1 MNIRKKK
8 VKYNYNPR
16 KVWNIMNKLLL
27 FLKHNLQFISSIHLV
42 NIVNITTNVETFTEK
57 LRQGKF
63 I

>member
-1 MNIRKKK
+1 
-8 VKYNYNPR
+8 
-16 KVWNIMNKLLL
+16 MNKLLL